1 MEYVYMEYVKTK
13 PAKIYKF
20 VLEILTLSRYKERHG
35 NPKHV
40 AEQTPYCLG
49 MCGDVPSDPAPR
61 ENENGGYYGKA
72 TVGKNYTAGSVR
84 VTYYDGI
91 IKKNSYFFLW

>member
-1 MEYVYMEYVKTK
+1 MEYVKTK

-84 VTYYDGI
+84 VTYCDGM